1 MFADYINIVSANL
14 KPRFIIFIDQY
25 RIPMHLST
33 WILFLLQKPNFVKVN
48 AIGQNDSPPMTLAST
63 YYFEPT
69 VLSFCSLQCN
79 SLTFLKIIIHLYA
92 PKKNGRKSIVFRTV
106 ILTRQVS
113 LLVFQISV
121 SPCWHRYTYS
131 NLLINTNIRTS

>member
-48 AIGQNDSPPMTLAST
+48 AIG
-63 YYFEPT
+63 
-69 VLSFCSLQCN
+69 
-79 SLTFLKIIIHLYA
+79 
-92 PKKNGRKSIVFRTV
+92 
-106 ILTRQVS
+106 
-113 LLVFQISV
+113 
-121 SPCWHRYTYS
+121 
-131 NLLINTNIRTS
+131 